1 MASMSSEN
9 GLVRWPSFDKAPS
22 RGFSSSISK
31 ISILAVLIIGMTQIN
46 CTAKCATSQPQCLQ
60 QQTQASSTNQ
70 SKEQGTYRIG
80 SICRWGCVLL
90 VARVGATSGVLLP
103 APHFFPLFV
112 RANSSTQQKSF
123 G

>member
-31 ISILAVLIIGMTQIN
+31 ISILAVLIIGMTPIN

-70 SKEQGTYRIG
+70 SKELQGTYRIG
-80 SICRWGCVLL
+80 SICRWGCATRNSCWRDGWC
-90 VARVGATSGVLLP
+90 VAPGTFSLFLSAQILP
-103 APHFFPLFV
+103 H
-112 RANSSTQQKSF
+112 NK
-123 G
+123 